1 VVSPQSKM
9 IDLVMAI
16 VLIAATF
23 ADALAQPSFI
33 KSNEPN
39 RVSILYVAPK
49 NPEFQQ
55 IYHLVQARVALEKVQ
70 KILSPLL
77 LPQNLTVKTAE
88 CGVLNAFYRREE
100 SMPVVTICYELL
112 QHIREALPKETTSIG
127 ITPDDA
133 AISQFLWFT
142 LHEVGHATF
151 DIFDIPI
158 FGREE
163 DAADNFATY
172 ILLQNRM
179 GEGRR
184 LIGGVAWA
192 WWAYLADY
200 RKNPVRQK
208 RLEAFANNH
217 GLPEQRF
224 YNLLCLAFG
233 ADPAQ
238 FGDLTESGYLPRSR
252 AQSCMNEYARVAD
265 AFHKEI
271 SPHIDRALG
280 QQVLDTNWLPG
291 PVLRPEPRS
300 AGGDSGSARSNT
312 SE

>member
-1 VVSPQSKM
+1 MCSRQLKIGSVAA
-9 IDLVMAI
+9 AI
-16 VLIAATF
+16 VVTGG
-23 ADALAQPSFI
+23 LAHAQLQPSAAQRDQ
-33 KSNEPN
+33 PN
-39 RVSILYVAPK
+39 RISILYAVPK

-55 IYHLVQARVALEKVQ
+55 IHDLIQARFALEKIQ

-77 LPQNLTVKTAE
+77 LPRELTIKTAE
-88 CGVLNAFYRREE
+88 CGLMNAFYRREE
-100 SMPVVTICYELL
+100 SKPVVTICYELL
-112 QHIREALPKETTSIG
+112 QHIRESLPKETTSIG
-127 ITPDDA
+127 MTPDDA
-133 AISQFLWFT
+133 AISQFLWLT

-151 DIFDIPI
+151 DIFNVPI

-184 LIGGVAWA
+184 LIGGAAWA

-217 GLPEQRF
+217 GLPEERF

-233 ADPAQ
+233 ADPGQ
-238 FGDLTESGYLPRSR
+238 FGDLIEAGYLPRSR
-252 AQSCMNEYARVAD
+252 AQSCTYEFAKVAD

-271 SPHIDRALG
+271 SPHIDRELA

-291 PVLRPEPRS
+291 PVLRS
-300 AGGDSGSARSNT
+300 K
-312 SE
+312 SEK